1 MIFVTQ
7 QLLTRKH
14 NTQQDF
20 LTHNSSHEKQLIHIF
35 LLQVKYMLHTF
46 GKMAYM
52 KAAAANK

>member
-20 LTHNSSHEKQLIHIF
+20 LTHNSHEKQFIHLF

-52 KAAAANK
+52 KAAAAKN